1 MNKNDQNELIEALRD
16 FSAPEYRKAIE
27 AQVNIVTGID
37 STMEGVII
45 DLTEISSRIS
55 TGNLKRAEEIYDHT
69 FIDTGYLQAQKA
81 LSPGELQRFFDK
93 KEKLNLILMRLRQV
107 RAYINMAC
115 EPCVKA
121 FGVYNKISKYADTAI
136 RFSDRTKMRDM
147 ADSAEEYRR
156 YFAQIGDDFSRIC
169 STLTDISSDLPP
181 GIKEYCTFIF
191 AAGEASQAAFKLV
204 DGYAEK
210 INRLAERALDDL
222 ANVIGSNRTN
232 PAKATQIL
240 KGSGSLNRI
249 MDAGLGY

>member
-1 MNKNDQNELIEALRD
+1 MDKSEQNELIGALRD
-16 FSAPEYRKAIE
+16 FSNPEYRKAIE
-27 AQVNIVTGID
+27 AQVNIVNNID

-55 TGNLKRAEEIYDHT
+55 TGNLKRAEAIYDKN
-69 FIDTGYLQAQKA
+69 FIDTGYLQVQKA

-93 KEKLNLILMRLRQV
+93 KGKLNLILMKLRQV
-107 RAYINMAC
+107 RAYINFVC

-136 RFSDRTKMRDM
+136 KFSDRAKMRDM

-156 YFAQIGDDFSRIC
+156 YFAQIGDDFSKIC
-169 STLTDISSDLPP
+169 SVLTDISSDLPP

-210 INRLAERALDDL
+210 INRLAERAFDDL
-222 ANVIGSNRTN
+222 GKIVGGNEKNHLSGLR
-232 PAKATQIL
+232 IL
-240 KGSGSLNRI
+240 KAGGDEKA
-249 MDAGLGY
+249 MDAEWGK